1 MIDNLGAQAGG
12 QNVAVASFYF
22 DFATKKGAIPTRML
36 SSLLKQLVF
45 GQEEI
50 LGGILRGH

>member
-1 MIDNLGAQAGG
+1 MINNLGAQAGG

-22 DFATKKGAIPTRML
+22 DFATKKGAIPARML

-50 LGGILRGH
+50 LGGY